1 MDRARVEANL
11 PYLRLPVLQRRYDLQ
26 STKMEHSQPRW
37 GRPRDDV
44 YGAYDKSFVQASDPK
59 AHTLSPV
66 VTGSSVVGM
75 KFKDGVII
83 AADNQAS
90 YGSLRRFID
99 QQRIFKVGEETL
111 VGIGGDISDLQTI
124 QEQLESLEI
133 EEAYDDPSQRLKA
146 PNVHSYLQRVLYGR
160 RSKLDPFWNA
170 ILVAGLRE
178 GEPYLAFID
187 LLGTTYTAPTLA
199 TGFGNYLAV
208 PLLRKLVDKEGDEK
222 NVSEEQARTA
232 IAEAMKVLFYRDGRA
247 LDKYTLAVV
256 KKGSDGKPEVLIE
269 NDVRVKDQNWSMAK
283 QVTGFGTQK
292 E

>member
-1 MDRARVEANL
+1 
-11 PYLRLPVLQRRYDLQ
+11 
-26 STKMEHSQPRW
+26 MEHIQPKW
-37 GRPRDDV
+37 GRPRDDI
-44 YGAYDKSFVQASDPK
+44 YGPYDMSFVQAADSK
-59 AHTLSPV
+59 EHTLSPV
-66 VTGSSVVGM
+66 VTGSSVVGI

-83 AADNQAS
+83 AADTQAS

-124 QEQLESLEI
+124 QDQLESLEI
-133 EEAYDDPSQRLKA
+133 EEAYDDPAQKLKA

-170 ILVAGLRE
+170 ILVAGLKE

-199 TGFGNYLAV
+199 TGFGNYLAI
-208 PLLRKLVDKEGDEK
+208 PLLRKVVDKEGDEK
-222 NVSEEQARTA
+222 NVSEEQARSA
-232 IAEAMKVLFYRDGRA
+232 IAEAMKVLFHRDGRA

-256 KKGSDGKPEVLIE
+256 KKGVDGKPNVVIE
-269 NDVRVKDQNWSMAK
+269 NNVRVKDQNWSMAK